1 MSEHYYS
8 FYSRKTDEF
17 LFGGTAKEISH
28 AGHFATPGT
37 VRSAASRA
45 RSGENRRY
53 IVVVDAE
60 PEEMPKEGTH
70 A

>member
-8 FYSRKTDEF
+8 FFSRKTDEF
-17 LFGGTAKEISH
+17 LFAGTAKEIAR

-37 VRSAASRA
+37 VRSTASRA
-45 RSGENRRY
+45 KTGENRRY
-53 IVVVDAE
+53 VVVVDTE
-60 PEEMPKEGTH
+60 SDEQKE